1 MKDLTTN
8 LTTLRLAH
16 KMHEEYPEYTVD
28 EYHDVLK
35 VFVAVARQE
44 LSEGS
49 TITLSGLATF
59 GTKTYEKTVVGR
71 LEGQTE
77 GIRKLHTKLKV
88 TWSKDLVRMI
98 KSK

>member
-1 MKDLTTN
+1 MTTKTN
-8 LTTLRLAH
+8 YSTLQFARR
-16 KMHEEYPEYTVD
+16 MSSEYPEYTAD
-28 EYHDVLK
+28 EFYDMLK
-35 VFVAVARQE
+35 VLAAVMRQE
-44 LSEGS
+44 LSGGS
-49 TITLSGLATF
+49 TINISGLATF

>member
-1 MKDLTTN
+1 MTTKTN
-8 LTTLRLAH
+8 YSTLQFARRMSA
-16 KMHEEYPEYTVD
+16 EYPEYTAD
-28 EYHDVLK
+28 EFYDMLK
-35 VFVAVARQE
+35 VLAAVMRQE

-49 TITLSGLATF
+49 TINISGLATF